1 MEGMAKSKR
10 RRLTLRKRLTSREI
24 SYLLKINPVSILVE
38 LGPLVTFEVFMQW
51 KEDRRIKKEA
61 EQQKKKADEEKKNKN
76 KGQLRTG
83 RELFTYDPTLFVDD

>member
-1 MEGMAKSKR
+1 
-10 RRLTLRKRLTSREI
+10 
-24 SYLLKINPVSILVE
+24 
-38 LGPLVTFEVFMQW
+38 MQW